1 MGMLALI
8 VWRLTATMA
17 DPDLWGYLSF
27 GRLFWNHTGFPYH
40 DVFSY
45 TPVKKPWVY
54 HEWLT
59 GVLFYPIYDSLGAT
73 GLQGLKYILGLGTA
87 ALIFK
92 TARIRGAST
101 PASVIGLLLIT
112 PFFSFA
118 YSPVRAQV
126 FTNLLFVV
134 TLYILEYSKQSKHT
148 RYLWV
153 FPPLFL
159 LWANLHGGFLA
170 GLGVMGLFAIGE
182 SARGQRVLPYW
193 LVLAPTVLITLINPY
208 GLQYWVYLKDALM
221 MPRPDIDEWNSIFF
235 ALQNGE
241 FSTNILMFI
250 ILVVLTLL
258 MLLTSRNRVFS
269 DILLLMTTALLA
281 FQHVRHQSMFFLVMG
296 CCGPLYFTEA
306 WNLIRQT
313 AARTVRRQKTI
324 RAVVLIFFISLFIY
338 SCSGFF
344 VAQPFNLT
352 LHNASAKEMADYN
365 YPVGA
370 VEFIRKNS
378 LNGNILTEFSWGEYI
393 IWNLPES
400 RVAMDGRYETLYT
413 DQAAREYFEFT
424 KGNIGWR
431 DYLYKYPHEMILFR
445 PDSIVSHLLHAELRW
460 SVIYADA
467 DCALFFRKKVP

>member
-1 MGMLALI
+1 MGMIALI

-27 GRLFWNHTGFPYH
+27 GRLFWNRAGFPYH
-40 DVFSY
+40 DIFSY
-45 TPVKKPWVY
+45 TPVKTLWVY

-59 GVLFYPIYDSLGAT
+59 GVLFYPIYDSLGAS
-73 GLQGLKYILGLGTA
+73 GLQGLKYIVGLGTA
-87 ALIFK
+87 ALIFR
-92 TARIRGAST
+92 TARIRGALT

-118 YSPVRAQV
+118 YSPVRAQI

-134 TLYILEYSKQSKHT
+134 TLYILEFSKQLKRT
-148 RYLWV
+148 RCLWGL
-153 FPPLFL
+153 PPLFL
-159 LWANLHGGFLA
+159 LWANLHGGFVA
-170 GLGVMGLFAIGE
+170 GLGVIGLFAVGE
-182 SARGQRVLPYW
+182 SIRGQRALPYW
-193 LVLAPTVLITLINPY
+193 SVLAPTVLITLINPY
-208 GLQYWVYLKDALM
+208 GLQYWIYLKDALLM
-221 MPRPDIDEWNSIFF
+221 ARPDIDEWHSLFF

-241 FSTNILMFI
+241 SSANILMFI
-250 ILVVLTLL
+250 ILVILALL
-258 MLLTSRNRVFS
+258 MLLTSRNRLFS
-269 DILLLMTTALLA
+269 DILLFMTTALLA

-296 CCGPLYFTEA
+296 CCGPVYLTEA

-313 AARTVRRQKTI
+313 ATKTVRRQKTI
-324 RAVVLIFFISLFIY
+324 RAIMLIFFASLFIY

-413 DQAAREYFEFT
+413 DQAAHEYFEFT